1 MLYKNAHIVKY
12 EQISDKLNIL
22 IENSCDEIYYE
33 DFLVQV
39 LVLKKNQ
46 KHFFYPA
53 PIKDMDNSKHFKK
66 EVI

>member
-22 IENSCDEIYYE
+22 IENTCDEIYYE

-39 LVLKKNQ
+39 LVLKKTKNISSTQ
-46 KHFFYPA
+46 LQSRTW
-53 PIKDMDNSKHFKK
+53 ITQNISKRR
-66 EVI
+66 